1 MPAYL
6 QTRQWENDQV
16 DRHAQVVKALERE
29 IEARRFESDDSLEM
43 SLDSIMLDVAYRLG
57 AYVETT
63 DKYDKRNCVA
73 GYVFDF
79 TGMTI
84 V

>member
-6 QTRQWENDQV
+6 QTRQWEHDAI

-29 IEARRFESDDSLEM
+29 IRARRFQSDEAVEM
-43 SLDSIMLDVAYRLG
+43 CLDSIMLEVAYRLG

-63 DKYDKRNCVA
+63 DKYDKQQCSA

-79 TGMTI
+79 TGMNAM
-84 V
+84 